1 MSNIMKPINVA
12 TMTPKYEITAEN
24 ARLSVVKGNSKI
36 GKGIYAFSTLPGN
49 EEHLLFIT
57 DKLTGEKQLLTD
69 IPGTCSGHCEKCFN
83 GGCYAV
89 NSAKLHHNVVINAW
103 AGNTILLRS
112 GKLFT
117 ELDEFLTKKNAKY
130 YKTKNVEDQKVK
142 TFRINVSGEI
152 QDAAELKS
160 WNDLAVK
167 HPEIMFGV
175 YTKNY
180 EAVGEFIEAQPDKD
194 TAPNFVINISQWH
207 GEADAF
213 LAKYP
218 GKFNVFEYDDSN
230 RKNCDLSD
238 AEKERLSHCKHCKAV
253 TIEGKHAVN
262 AKGEPITCDGCTRC
276 YQKQGW
282 HTAVYAH

>member
-1 MSNIMKPINVA
+1 MDKNMKPLYDIKEA
-12 TMTPKYEITAEN
+12 DAK
-24 ARLSVVKGNSKI
+24 LSVVKGNSKI
-36 GKGIYAFSTLPGN
+36 GSGIYAFSTLPGN
-49 EEHLLFIT
+49 ETHLLTIK
-57 DKLTGEKQLLTD
+57 DKETGNDVLLTS

-89 NSAKLHHNVVINAW
+89 NSARLHHNAVVPAW
-103 AGNTILLRS
+103 AGNTLLLRS

-117 ELDEFLTKKNAKY
+117 ELDQYITKKNKKY
-130 YKTKNVEDQKVK
+130 YETGKASDAAIK

-152 QDAAELKS
+152 QDAAELAS

-167 HPEIMFGV
+167 HPETNFGV

-180 EAVGEFIEAQPDKD
+180 EAVEEFIEAQPNKD

-218 GKFNVFEYDDSN
+218 NKFNVFEYDDSN
-230 RKNCDLSD
+230 RKHNELSEAD
-238 AEKERLSHCKHCKAV
+238 IKRLAATRHCRAV
-253 TIEGKHAVN
+253 DIHGKHATDAAGN
-262 AKGEPITCDGCTRC
+262 PITCDHCKYC
-276 YQKQGW
+276 YLKTGKT
-282 HTAVYAH
+282 TAVYSH